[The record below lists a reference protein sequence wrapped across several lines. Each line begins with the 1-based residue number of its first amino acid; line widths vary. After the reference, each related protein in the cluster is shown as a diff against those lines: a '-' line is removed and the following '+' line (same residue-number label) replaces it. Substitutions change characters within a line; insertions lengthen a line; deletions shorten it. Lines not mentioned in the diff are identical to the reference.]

1 MSVFEHFRKE
11 EYAFVEQAL
20 EWKDT
25 VETKF
30 ERKLTDFLDPR
41 EQDILSSV
49 VGKDETVYLSFW
61 GGSTECER
69 KRALLYPF
77 YEEVSNEDFDL
88 SLFQVTY
95 PVKFVTLEHPDV
107 LGSLTG
113 LGLKR
118 GKYGD
123 ILKGNGL
130 FQFVVAEEV
139 ALYIEMNLQQIG
151 KATVQTERISVENM
165 LPVQEDWEEIH
176 TTTPSFRLD
185 KMIAEMYR
193 LSRSKALPYIE
204 KGRVKVNW
212 RTIDRPAFT
221 LQPGDYVSV
230 RGQGRRKLMET
241 MGQTKKE
248 RFKIKYGK
256 KKDS

>member
-20 EWKDT
+20 EWKDS

-61 GGSTECER
+61 GGSEGCER
-69 KRALLYPF
+69 KRGLLYPF
-77 YEEVSNEDFDL
+77 YEEVSDEDFDL
-88 SLFQVTY
+88 CLFEITY

-123 ILKGNGL
+123 IVKGDGL
-130 FQFVVAEEV
+130 FQCVVAEEI

-151 KATVQTERISVENM
+151 KATVQTERVSFEKM
-165 LPVQEDWEEIH
+165 LPIEETWEEVN
-176 TTTPSFRLD
+176 TTVSSFRLD
-185 KMIAEMYR
+185 KMVAEMYR

-204 KGRVKVNW
+204 KGRVRVNW

-230 RGQGRRKLMET
+230 RGQGRRKLMEAT
-241 MGQTKKE
+241 GQTKKE
-248 RFKIKYGK
+248 RFKIKYGI